1 MKITPKVPTSTIA
14 SGLLAEAQAAQKN
27 QTTTKDA
34 LATQAATS
42 PGVAQASV
50 PAQKLLANAPTK
62 TPVVDVPVDQRA
74 GKTTGIHGLR
84 EAAKKDI
91 FAAIDLGSSSGK
103 MLVLQRTSAG
113 WKTLVDQKI
122 GCALGKDVEN
132 GQPIPQ
138 ANMDRAVDA
147 MKQFVAIAKEQ
158 GVDVKDIPMITTA
171 VVRNANNG
179 ADFVKRVNAEVG
191 LSPKVL
197 SGDDEADIGY
207 RGALGAL
214 LQTPGRYASLDLGG
228 GSFQL
233 AVGTD
238 KGLEEGASTQIGSNH
253 ILDTVINKLAGADGK
268 VDAAI
273 FAAVDADLQKN
284 APMPL
289 STSMLSGRQLVAT
302 GGVSKFLKIQLG
314 SDTLSRSA
322 IDDFRRQMGALSV
335 DDRAKFIQQGKTD
348 KQKDALGIAD
358 DKGAA
363 DYAKK
368 LPASMSLLLHILDG
382 IGVSEVKASS
392 TDARHALIYSNP
404 NAA

>member
-1 MKITPKVPTSTIA
+1 MKITKT
-14 SGLLAEAQAAQKN
+14 
-27 QTTTKDA
+27 TTTKMPTTTA
-34 LATQAATS
+34 PSETTTNSTTATQATTTTKKQAAS
-42 PGVAQASV
+42 AQET
-50 PAQKLLANAPTK
+50 QKLLANAPAK
-62 TPVVDVPVDQRA
+62 TPVVEVPVEQRS
-74 GKTTGIHGLR
+74 GKALGIHGLK
-84 EAAKKDI
+84 EPQKKEI
-91 FAAIDLGSSSGK
+91 FAAVDLGSSSGK
-103 MLVLQRTSAG
+103 LLVLQRTGAG

-138 ANMDRAVDA
+138 ANQDRAVDA
-147 MKQFVAIAKEQ
+147 LKKFVAMAKEH

-171 VVRNANNG
+171 VVRNASNG

-191 LSPKVL
+191 LAPKIL

-238 KGLEEGASTQIGSNH
+238 KGLEDGASTQIGSNH
-253 ILDTVINKLAGADGK
+253 ILDTVINPRVAADGK
-268 VDAAI
+268 IDAAV

-289 STSMLSGRQLVAT
+289 STSLLSGRSLVAT

-314 SDTLSRSA
+314 TDTISRQA

-335 DDRAKFIQQGKTD
+335 DDRAKFIQQNKTPE
-348 KQKDALGIAD
+348 QKDALGIAD
-358 DKGAA
+358 DKGAL

-382 IGVSEVKASS
+382 IGVGDVKVSS
-392 TDARHALIYSNP
+392 TDARHALIFSNP
-404 NAA
+404 AAVA